1 MSRYTGESQRF
12 LAQLPYGK
20 TTAARDAFRAADAD
34 TVDRD
39 ARSLAPQVVT
49 SRRRASGV
57 VVGDG
62 RYRQVDRRPRPRKGP
77 TWVNLTKACVERLSS
92 MWT

>member
-39 ARSLAPQVVT
+39 ARSLAPAGGDIPMTRQR
-49 SRRRASGV
+49 SCCRRW
-57 VVGDG
+57 
-62 RYRQVDRRPRPRKGP
+62 PLP
-77 TWVNLTKACVERLSS
+77 SS
-92 MWT
+92 